1 MKKPAEST
9 AGTTATVRFGFST
22 LGGFAAAP
30 PLLEQPECHSLDQQ
44 RGTPHTPGS
53 HAPNPSSRVRGQRAG
68 GTGPGTSGVAGT
80 EPVVSLTHSHGQHK
94 AATAT
99 HSRVRLKS
107 DLSGVEC
114 VSRLLAWSSII
125 VEQPV
130 IPVTLCNSWG
140 YIVRSASYEACV
152 KRSVT

>member
-30 PLLEQPECHSLDQQ
+30 PLLEQPAASTSGTAATSSAALRTRLVLIRLTPP
-44 RGTPHTPGS
+44 RGE
-53 HAPNPSSRVRGQRAG
+53 G
-68 GTGPGTSGVAGT
+68 GTAGVAGT

-94 AATAT
+94 ATTAT
-99 HSRVRLKS
+99 HSRVCLKS

-114 VSRLLAWSSII
+114 VSRLLAWSSMI

-130 IPVTLCNSWG
+130 IPVTLCNSRG
-140 YIVRSASYEACV
+140 CLARSASYEACV